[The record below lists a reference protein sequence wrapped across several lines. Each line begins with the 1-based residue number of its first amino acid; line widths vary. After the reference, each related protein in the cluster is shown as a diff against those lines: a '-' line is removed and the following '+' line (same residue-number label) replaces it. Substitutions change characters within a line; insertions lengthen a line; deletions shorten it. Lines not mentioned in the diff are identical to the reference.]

1 MADKKRKTL
10 QIKRPSATKPSVRK
24 KTSDLSK
31 NDETDTEKT
40 ANEGKVIA
48 QSKKGATTRI
58 SLPDGDKIAKA
69 RGAGGSSDKKEDKL
83 PSAEQLNKIGNN
95 QTMAIEIDDDDVST
109 STQKLPNVEVPSDN
123 DQTMQIN
130 IDELESS
137 DDEKKLS
144 EANQDNSTAN
154 NDQTM
159 QINADE
165 LLAADDKS
173 KLEESSGDDNDRTMR
188 LQTQDLTHAQNR
200 AEDAEKKTSAGNN
213 DQTLQVDKE
222 EIEKTLSEESSG
234 DDNDRTMR
242 LQTQDLTHA
251 QNRAKDAEKKTSA
264 GNNDQTLQ
272 VDKEEIE
279 KTLSEKNEVADV
291 QNLETMSLDE
301 KELDSEISRQ
311 EMEESFNAQT
321 MAMDS
326 DQLANELEESS
337 SEDANSETDLTREEM
352 EESFKAQT
360 MAMDPEQLAKELEKT
375 SDKKESDSNKTM
387 DLSKKKA
394 PKTVMVKRPSRQGT
408 ASNAPTVKAS
418 RPAVANQSTAKSS
431 TSRIEIPSDEGS
443 SKEGKT
449 IKLKRPSGNKKSSIT
464 SGSGIELDEDSTI
477 SAVAK
482 EKKMGGPWVAVAIVS
497 FLVSLGAIWAIM
509 AIDQPELPMPGR
521 LIDVNGQLMR

>member
-173 KLEESSGDDNDRTMR
+173 KL
-188 LQTQDLTHAQNR
+188 
-200 AEDAEKKTSAGNN
+200 
-213 DQTLQVDKE
+213 
-222 EIEKTLSEESSG
+222 EESSG